1 MCSIKLSEGT
11 LKFDNIVA
19 SEKEFHAF
27 KQAIG
32 LNLVDTNKIVI
43 LTNLSLVIMALNILL
58 ATKMMVLFNRYAL
71 FCLKWVD
78 AQNVLKKGEK
88 HVLHS

>member
-1 MCSIKLSEGT
+1 MYRIKLSEGT
-11 LKFDNIVA
+11 LKFDNVVA
-19 SEKEFHAF
+19 SKKEFHAF
-27 KQAIG
+27 KQEIG

-71 FCLKWVD
+71 FCLKLVD